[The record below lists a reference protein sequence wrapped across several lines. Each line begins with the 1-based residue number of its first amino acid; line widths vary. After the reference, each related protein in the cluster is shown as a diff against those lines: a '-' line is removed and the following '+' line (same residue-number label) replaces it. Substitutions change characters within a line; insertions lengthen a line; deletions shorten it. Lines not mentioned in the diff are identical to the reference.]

1 MVCPTTCRSKKT
13 QSRVK
18 TMSLWCSEHP
28 DPSFK
33 ARRQGLAEE
42 SVLAVK
48 GRKTAHSN
56 EELTTYKKQQSDAK
70 RLWGSQSNWI
80 PKSELEKSA
89 GSVNKASR
97 STQKMHRDS
106 NHWSSSL
113 GQHWPHPSCHDTSPQ
128 IQENGSLFLSGLEC
142 PSSIYK
148 CQTKNQIKVMNHHY

>member
-1 MVCPTTCRSKKT
+1 MVCPTTCRSKK
-13 QSRVK
+13 
-18 TMSLWCSEHP
+18 H
-28 DPSFK
+28 K
-33 ARRQGLAEE
+33 AGSTLCHCGAVNIRIHRSRQGLAEE